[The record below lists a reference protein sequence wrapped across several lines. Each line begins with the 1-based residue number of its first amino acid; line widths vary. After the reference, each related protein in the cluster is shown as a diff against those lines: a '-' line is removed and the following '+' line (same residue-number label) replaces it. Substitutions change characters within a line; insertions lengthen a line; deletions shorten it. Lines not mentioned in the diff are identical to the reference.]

1 MGEQRYGWWMPVN
14 DREQKERQLEWSKRI
29 AVWLFLAINAVS
41 LVLAYAAHLPRM
53 MGVLLL
59 ALSFVPYLLHLHVVS
74 PRLK

>member
-1 MGEQRYGWWMPVN
+1 MQVI

-29 AVWLFLAINAVS
+29 AVWLFLAINVVN
-41 LVLAYAAHLPRM
+41 LVLAFATHLPSI

-59 ALSFVPYLLHLHVVS
+59 ALSFVPYLIHLHVVS